1 MMFLTALAATQDAE
15 IALLQQLAKLRFPL
29 LNWLMQ
35 IITYLG
41 EETVFMVVAIVLFW
55 CVDKWKGYFIL
66 SVGFAGT
73 IFNQFLKLVFRVP
86 RPWTY
91 DESLIVP
98 SAREGASGYS
108 FPSGHTQNAVGTYGG
123 IARGTKRKWLAVV
136 CLVLMVLIGFSR
148 MYLGAHYPSDVLVAL
163 LIGAALVLIMYPI
176 LNRAKEEPKVMYA
189 FLGVM
194 LLIAVG
200 YLLFVKL
207 WQFPEDIDRE
217 NYRSGVKNAYTL
229 LGCLLAMIVDYTV
242 DLRKIRFKEQAPLP
256 GQLLKVVLGVA
267 GVLAIRVGLSWL
279 FGKISHHLFWNAVRY
294 FCMVVF
300 AGAVWPLT
308 FSFWQRIGAKKKG

>member
-15 IALLQQLAKLRFPL
+15 ISFLQQLAKLRFPL
-29 LNWLMQ
+29 LNWIMQ
-35 IITYLG
+35 LVTFLG

-66 SVGFAGT
+66 SVGFVGT

-86 RPWTY
+86 RPWTF
-91 DESLIVP
+91 DEKLIVP
-98 SAREGASGYS
+98 SARDGASGYS

-123 IARGTKRKWLAVV
+123 IACFSKQRWLRIT
-136 CLVLMVLIGFSR
+136 CLALIVLIAFSR
-148 MYLGAHYPSDVLVAL
+148 MFLGAHYPSDVLVAL
-163 LIGAALVLIMYPI
+163 LIGVVLVIVMYPI
-176 LNRAKEEPKVMYA
+176 LRRAKEEPRVMYA

-200 YLLFVKL
+200 YLLYVKL
-207 WQFPEDIDRE
+207 WNFPADVDRD
-217 NYRSGVKNAYTL
+217 NYASGLKNAYTL

-256 GQLLKVVLGVA
+256 GQILKVVLGVA
-267 GVLAIRVGLSWL
+267 GVLAIRMGLSWL
-279 FGKISHHLFWNAVRY
+279 FGKISGHLFWNAIRY

-300 AGAVWPLT
+300 AGVVWPMT
-308 FSFWQRIGAKKKG
+308 FPLWQRIGAKKDA